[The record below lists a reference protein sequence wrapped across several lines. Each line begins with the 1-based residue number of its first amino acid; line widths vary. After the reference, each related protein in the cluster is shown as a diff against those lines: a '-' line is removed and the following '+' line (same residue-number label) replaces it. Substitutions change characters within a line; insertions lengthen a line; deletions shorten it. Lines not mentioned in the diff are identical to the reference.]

1 MNKILKRI
9 VAESEVDEKQQV
21 ADGLESLGFEL
32 CLCRW
37 HWIVYCKKLGENK
50 TMYVVDD
57 SGISVPST
65 LDGTYIVEILENEGT
80 DDESESVAEF
90 NGFEDFAA
98 NYMDMSKY
106 KDADY

>member
-1 MNKILKRI
+1 MINRILKKI
-9 VAESEVDEKQQV
+9 AEDNSEKQQI

-37 HWIVYCKKLGENK
+37 HWIVYCKKLSENK

-57 SGISVPST
+57 SGIDVPT
-65 LDGTYIVEILENEGT
+65 KLDEDFMVAIIENEGT
-80 DDESESVAEF
+80 DEETEQVAMF
-90 NGFEDFAA
+90 NGYDDFAA

>member
-1 MNKILKRI
+1 MNRILKKI
-9 VAESEVDEKQQV
+9 AEDNSEKQQI
-21 ADGLESLGFEL
+21 ADSLESLGFEW

-57 SGISVPST
+57 SGIDVPT
-65 LDGTYIVEILENEGT
+65 KLDEDFMVVILENEGT
-80 DDESESVAEF
+80 DEETEQVAMF
-90 NGFEDFAA
+90 NGYDDFVA

-106 KDADY
+106 EDVDY